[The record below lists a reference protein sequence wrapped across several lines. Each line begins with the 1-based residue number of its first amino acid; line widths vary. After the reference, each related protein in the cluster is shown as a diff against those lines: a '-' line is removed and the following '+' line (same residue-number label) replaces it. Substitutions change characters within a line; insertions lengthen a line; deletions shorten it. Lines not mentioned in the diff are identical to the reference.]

1 MSLLSLKL
9 FGHCADDGEEAIA
22 SDFTEDNEMEVC
34 GINEAT
40 GLPLVST
47 GIKGCP
53 GIIDVEGNPRG
64 TDLSGVAEPSLLDDD
79 CSVGNDLSCGMDI
92 HSDTDWIC
100 YDSSMDNGF
109 NDFGCND
116 VSVFDSDW

>member
-9 FGHCADDGEEAIA
+9 FGHCADDREEAIA
-22 SDFTEDNEMEVC
+22 SDFTDENGIEIC
-34 GINEAT
+34 GVNEAT
-40 GLPLVST
+40 GLPLISS

-64 TDLSGVAEPSLLDDD
+64 TDVSGFSDTSLLHDD
-79 CSVGNDLSCGMDI
+79 CSVGSDLSCGMDI
-92 HSDTDWIC
+92 HSGFDWIC
-100 YDSSMDNGF
+100 DSSSMDDGF
-109 NDFGCND
+109 DDFGCND

>member
-9 FGHCADDGEEAIA
+9 FGHCADDSEEAIA
-22 SDFTEDNEMEVC
+22 SDFTNENEMEVC
-34 GINEAT
+34 GVNEAT
-40 GLPLVST
+40 GLPLISS

-64 TDLSGVAEPSLLDDD
+64 TDLSGFSEPSLLDDD

-100 YDSSMDNGF
+100 DGSSMDNGF
-109 NDFGCND
+109 DDFGCND

>member
-9 FGHCADDGEEAIA
+9 FGHCAEDSEEAIA
-22 SDFTEDNEMEVC
+22 SDFTDENEMEIC
-34 GINEAT
+34 GVNEAT
-40 GLPLVST
+40 GLPLISS

-64 TDLSGVAEPSLLDDD
+64 TDLSDFSEPSLLDDD

-100 YDSSMDNGF
+100 DGSPMDSCID
-109 NDFGCND
+109 DFGCSD
-116 VSVFDSDW
+116 LSGIDSDW

>member
-9 FGHCADDGEEAIA
+9 FGHCADDSEEAIA
-22 SDFTEDNEMEVC
+22 SDFTDENEIEMC
-34 GINEAT
+34 GVNEAT
-40 GLPLVST
+40 GLPLISS

-64 TDLSGVAEPSLLDDD
+64 TDLSGFSEPSLLDDD
-79 CSVGNDLSCGMDI
+79 CSVVNDLSCGMDI

-100 YDSSMDNGF
+100 DGSSMDSGF
-109 NDFGCND
+109 DDFGCSD
-116 VSVFDSDW
+116 LSGIDSDW